1 MVQPQKALFRVQWT
15 SNPKDLQDIP
25 VQYNPTELS
34 FEKSVQFAEVTIPGL
49 DAPLQ
54 QYVRGQA
61 EKLTVELFFDST
73 EYGTGVGAT
82 SVTNDTD
89 KIYQLTKIHPELHAP
104 PICTFIW
111 NDHFPGSS
119 IGKGASTTGA
129 APADTRNAASQI
141 ADGVGGGLGAV
152 IEAVAGSGAGSTPLG
167 NQRRN
172 GFKCV
177 VESVRQK
184 LTLFSP
190 DGVPLRATLSVTL
203 REYHTLKELL
213 AQANLASPDRT
224 HAHVVTQGETLS
236 SIANLYYGKAA
247 TWRPIA
253 DENDI
258 EDPRRLRAGTPL
270 TVPSLQS

>member
-1 MVQPQKALFRVQWT
+1 MADVQQALFRVQWT
-15 SNPKDLQDIP
+15 SNPDDLDEIP
-25 VQYNPTELS
+25 VQYNPTELN

-49 DAPLQ
+49 DSPLQ

-61 EKLTVELFFDST
+61 EKLTVELFFDT
-73 EYGTGVGAT
+73 TDFGMGDGAT
-82 SVTNDTD
+82 SVTWETD

-104 PICTFIW
+104 PICTFFW
-111 NDHFPGSS
+111 NESFPGSS

-129 APADTRNAASQI
+129 AAADTRNATTQI
-141 ADGVGGGLGAV
+141 ADAPGGGAGA
-152 IEAVAGSGAGSTPLG
+152 ATQAAAGSGAGSTPLG

-184 LTLFSP
+184 FTLFSP
-190 DGVPLRATLSVTL
+190 EGVPLRATLTVTM
-203 REYHTLKELL
+203 REYLTLAELL
-213 AQANLASPDRT
+213 GQANLASPDRT

-236 SIANLYYGKAA
+236 AIANLYYGKSA

-258 EDPRRLRAGTPL
+258 EDPRRLRPGTPL
-270 TVPSLQS
+270 TVPSLRQ